1 MFLRRIYIHIDKKCD
16 THKQPAIQTLSL
28 PKVLLLTLY
37 KFAFFV
43 KFVTT
48 KQSRFR
54 KILICFPKLTFHD
67 ILERIYQIKGKVN
80 IPPRTQKAIASV

>member
-54 KILICFPKLTFHD
+54 KILICFPKLTFND
-67 ILERIYQIKGKVN
+67 ILKYFGTN
-80 IPPRTQKAIASV
+80 ISNKRKS